1 MNGAVI
7 VTEFPLG
14 QDETRGPGCG
24 NFLITLNR

>member
-7 VTEFPLG
+7 VTEFRSGRTKSRP
-14 QDETRGPGCG
+14 RVR